1 MVSIVSIRVQV
12 KRNKGNMYII
22 VSITIQSKKE
32 VKNNEIISINKQIFL
47 YLQSNKL

>member
-1 MVSIVSIRVQV
+1 
-12 KRNKGNMYII
+12 MYII

-32 VKNNEIISINKQIFL
+32 VKNNEIIIINKQIFL